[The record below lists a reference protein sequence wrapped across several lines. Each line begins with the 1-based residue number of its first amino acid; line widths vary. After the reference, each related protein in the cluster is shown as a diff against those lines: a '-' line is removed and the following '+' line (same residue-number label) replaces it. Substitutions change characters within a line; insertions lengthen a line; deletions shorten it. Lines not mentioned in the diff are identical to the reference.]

1 MCAADTAAPAVLLP
15 LLCCCSLLTYYTL
28 NCGLDFPSS
37 SNGSSSSSKQ
47 SPASIDEDDE
57 DWTPFADPS
66 ATVKAS
72 KAAAAAANPLT
83 EAVLPL
89 NESDKSV
96 PVLFLHGVGE
106 CHLLV
111 PPCFYEL
118 PLGPAEDLC

>member
-1 MCAADTAAPAVLLP
+1 MQLARLEGSLVSLLAYRS
-15 LLCCCSLLTYYTL
+15 CCCCCCCCCFELSCYSLLTYYTL

-37 SNGSSSSSKQ
+37 SSNSSSSSKQ
-47 SPASIDEDDE
+47 APASIDEDDE

-66 ATVKAS
+66 ASVGAN
-72 KAAAAAANPLT
+72 KAATAAANPLT

-106 CHLLV
+106 
-111 PPCFYEL
+111 
-118 PLGPAEDLC
+118 